1 MSTDG
6 HNFWFIWNGLQKKEL
21 KVGCKYNV
29 QSVKVKKRREN
40 FMKFCNNL
48 RLMISVIG
56 RCKERVES
64 FFAFTQF

>member
-1 MSTDG
+1 MDITFDLSEMVYKRKNSRLG
-6 HNFWFIWNGLQKKEL
+6 VN
-21 KVGCKYNV
+21 NV

-40 FMKFCNNL
+40 FMKFCNNF
-48 RLMISVIG
+48 RLMISVMG

>member
-1 MSTDG
+1 MDITFDLSEMFYKRKNSRLG
-6 HNFWFIWNGLQKKEL
+6 VN
-21 KVGCKYNV
+21 NV

>member
-1 MSTDG
+1 MDITFDLSEMVYKRKNSRLG
-6 HNFWFIWNGLQKKEL
+6 VN
-21 KVGCKYNV
+21 NV

>member
-1 MSTDG
+1 MDITFDLSEMVYKRKNSRLG
-6 HNFWFIWNGLQKKEL
+6 VN
-21 KVGCKYNV
+21 NV
-29 QSVKVKKRREN
+29 QSVKVKKRREH